1 MVGDKSPLNM
11 CIVFLHH
18 CETLE
23 TLLPETE
30 MSPNKDW
37 EGDILLNAIISAN
50 CYVLNYEHILM
61 TWSQD

>member
-1 MVGDKSPLNM
+1 M
-11 CIVFLHH
+11 CIVFLRD

-37 EGDILLNAIISAN
+37 EGDILLNAIMSTS
-50 CYVLNYEHILM
+50 CYVLDYEHISM